1 MKSAYSVDGMC
12 RLFMID
18 RLSNG
23 VTYDR
28 NYDRYDRNYDRYDRN
43 YDHYDRNYDHYDRN
57 YDHYD
62 RNYDRYDRNYDHYDR
77 NYDRYDRNYDRLKI
91 KLLFSF
97 WGNYPFSSIRN
108 FLNEVILPH
117 TYEDTTDFSQFFV
130 VCIT

>member
-28 NYDRYDRNYDRYDRN
+28 NYDRYDRNYD
-43 YDHYDRNYDHYDRN
+43 H
-57 YDHYD
+57 
-62 RNYDRYDRNYDHYDR
+62 YDRNYDHYDR

>member
-43 YDHYDRNYDHYDRN
+43 YDH
-57 YDHYD
+57 
-62 RNYDRYDRNYDHYDR
+62 YDRNYDHYDR